1 MTMEDFTLRKGMN
14 RAISLIETRGQLS
27 MIHSLPQCVDIVLT
41 KACNLACT
49 FCKTYELPGEAKKI
63 SVENFEKIARQ
74 LFATAR
80 QVSFCSGGEPYLHM
94 NLEDLLRICRRYK
107 VATWVLSNGMLLK
120 EERIRTI
127 VREEL
132 VSRHG
137 FSVDGINASTVEAIR
152 VNARLDLILENI
164 KMLIRIR
171 KEEGKQKPTIVIRY
185 ALMRSNVEELPDAV
199 QYWGEM
205 GINYIDCNYLSLCND
220 IDHKESLYF
229 HQNLMEQVFNEAR
242 EVAAHWPRLTLNLP
256 PTICQEQLIQDNP
269 RKCTYPWNFA
279 YIGTNGQVLPCYR
292 SWGVITMGN
301 VYGENGKLFKEIWN
315 NSQYQAL
322 RRTVNNDDIQKHYPY
337 CSKCECRFGMGSL
350 AAHLG
355 DDTWLE
361 DIDLDASEKAKVIA
375 HRRRKRK
382 EN

>member
-1 MTMEDFTLRKGMN
+1 MEDFTLRKGMN

-185 ALMRSNVEELPDAV
+185 ALMRSNV
-199 QYWGEM
+199 G
-205 GINYIDCNYLSLCND
+205 GITRCCAILGRDGYQ
-220 IDHKESLYF
+220 LY
-229 HQNLMEQVFNEAR
+229 
-242 EVAAHWPRLTLNLP
+242 RL
-256 PTICQEQLIQDNP
+256 
-269 RKCTYPWNFA
+269 
-279 YIGTNGQVLPCYR
+279 
-292 SWGVITMGN
+292 
-301 VYGENGKLFKEIWN
+301 
-315 NSQYQAL
+315 
-322 RRTVNNDDIQKHYPY
+322 
-337 CSKCECRFGMGSL
+337 
-350 AAHLG
+350 
-355 DDTWLE
+355 
-361 DIDLDASEKAKVIA
+361 
-375 HRRRKRK
+375 
-382 EN
+382 